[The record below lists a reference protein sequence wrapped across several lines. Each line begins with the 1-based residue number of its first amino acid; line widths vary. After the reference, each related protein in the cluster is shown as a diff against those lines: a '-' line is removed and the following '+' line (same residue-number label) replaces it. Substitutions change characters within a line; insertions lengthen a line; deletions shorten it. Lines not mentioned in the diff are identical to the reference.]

1 MIDNLIANIMI
12 SMANNG
18 NQKCWYEGNLKSNPF
33 NMLLGSVLKTFNQKN
48 QNIKWKIKK
57 CSYHKIFIL
66 FWKKIGL

>member
-1 MIDNLIANIMI
+1 MI

-57 CSYHKIFIL
+57 LLKLSIL
-66 FWKKIGL
+66 FCYYNIKIAL